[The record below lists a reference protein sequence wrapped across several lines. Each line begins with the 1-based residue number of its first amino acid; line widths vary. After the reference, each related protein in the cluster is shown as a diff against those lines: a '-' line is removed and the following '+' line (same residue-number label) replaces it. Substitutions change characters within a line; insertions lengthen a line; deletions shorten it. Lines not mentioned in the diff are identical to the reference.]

1 MARLMGLNDN
11 EAAQTVS
18 GYSYSSVSLE
28 ELGAA
33 EYTIVRIALDKS
45 WSVSDY
51 KKDLEKALESCM
63 NSCGK
68 SARADNLLV
77 SVEAFN
83 GSLEEIHGFV
93 PLTGIDPSAY
103 KNTIVP
109 EGSTALWDAT
119 LSAVESVK
127 QYGESLEQMDYLC
140 NGIIFIITDGEEND
154 SVMGNPKKI
163 RKAIAHMKK
172 EEKLESIRIILIGV
186 GDEQATKQYLESFQK
201 DVGIDQFIWVGSAT
215 PQKLARLASFV
226 SQSISSTSTALG
238 SGGNS
243 GSLEIT
249 F

>member
-1 MARLMGLNDN
+1 MARLMGLNDKV
-11 EAAQTVS
+11 AAKTVS

-51 KKDLEKALESCM
+51 REDLEKALEGCMESC
-63 NSCGK
+63 SK
-68 SARADNLLV
+68 SAREENLLV

-93 PLTGIDPSAY
+93 PLSGINPGDY
-103 KNTIVP
+103 RGTIEP

-154 SVMGNPKKI
+154 SAMANPKKI
-163 RKAIAHMKK
+163 RRAIAAMKK
-172 EEKLESIRIILIGV
+172 DEKLESIRIILIGV
-186 GDEQATKQYLESFQK
+186 GDEQETRQYLESFQQ

-215 PQKLARLASFV
+215 PQKLARLANFV
-226 SQSISSTSTALG
+226 SRSISSTSTALG
-238 SGGNS
+238 TGGNS
-243 GSLEIT
+243 GSLDIT